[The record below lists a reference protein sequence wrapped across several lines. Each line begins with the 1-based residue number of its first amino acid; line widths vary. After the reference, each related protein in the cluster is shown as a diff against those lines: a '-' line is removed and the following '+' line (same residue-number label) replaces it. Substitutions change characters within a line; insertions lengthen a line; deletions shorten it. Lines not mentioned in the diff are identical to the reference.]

1 MSGILRVKSFFLKFV
16 TRFNKERMGPI
27 FRPRRRSSSAC
38 SSFLSFENS
47 VSVHS
52 SQQDSFCLVPIIM
65 YRYFVFFW
73 MSYRTLFF
81 SPYCHTVCY
90 EFECFKWQV
99 VCSLVRTQGCRKQQQ
114 GYLFHT
120 NVIIPHETSQQH
132 TLGF

>member
-27 FRPRRRSSSAC
+27 FRPMRRSSSAC

-47 VSVHS
+47 VSAHS

-73 MSYRTLFF
+73 MSYHTMFF
-81 SPYCHTVCY
+81 SPYCHTVQDPPGAAAEHQLKLWY
-90 EFECFKWQV
+90 SLRKWNH
-99 VCSLVRTQGCRKQQQ
+99 QQISHFYFPR
-114 GYLFHT
+114 GAAGH
-120 NVIIPHETSQQH
+120 
-132 TLGF
+132 